1 MLQLSTAE
9 SMVQGNGKPQSAFFG
24 LFGTPKAPNRYL
36 GTTHEGAFA
45 EDVEELMENEEPGNV
60 NEHEEH
66 ANTMESQSGS
76 PVIVNGFIIID
87 SFSHKFYVYRVIIHC
102 FLRLPNTIK
111 VFPIF
116 LLLAFLMIAEVIH
129 LCQKQ
134 KQLTQKVEL
143 RRTPLW
149 LLMIQWQEIC
159 LVFLVL
165 VEVVLESHSSV
176 ETLVRHSL
184 EPTKTNSLKQG
195 LFTKVLTQTVQV
207 FLVIT

>member
-1 MLQLSTAE
+1 
-9 SMVQGNGKPQSAFFG
+9 
-24 LFGTPKAPNRYL
+24 
-36 GTTHEGAFA
+36 
-45 EDVEELMENEEPGNV
+45 
-60 NEHEEH
+60 
-66 ANTMESQSGS
+66 
-76 PVIVNGFIIID
+76 
-87 SFSHKFYVYRVIIHC
+87 
-102 FLRLPNTIK
+102 
-111 VFPIF
+111 
-116 LLLAFLMIAEVIH
+116 MIAEVIH

-143 RRTPLW
+143 PRNRLW
-149 LLMIQWQEIC
+149 LLMMQWEEIC

-207 FLVIT
+207 FLVYYLMHTSLIIVLFC